1 MSEGMKKVIGSML
14 GLATGIAV
22 TAGAWF
28 VYVVIGL
35 VTGAMSICTEPS
47 AWWAPIYYLLALLLP
62 VIGTWAG
69 FRAGRAFM
77 HRAASMG

>member
-1 MSEGMKKVIGSML
+1 MKESTGKVIGWML
-14 GLATGIAV
+14 GIATGIAV

-47 AWWAPIYYLLALLLP
+47 AWWSPIYYLLALLLP
-62 VIGTWAG
+62 VIGAWAG
-69 FRAGRAFM
+69 FRAGRAFI
-77 HRAASMG
+77 HCVASPA